1 MALFDQFGNPVS
13 TARMTARASRDAG
26 AYRGSLSGWRGPQV
40 LSREGESRERGV
52 MQRRAA
58 DLAANDWAA
67 HSAVEAISGNAI
79 GTGLVPKASIPADML
94 GISSES
100 ARELGKRMEWAFALW
115 TSEADVRGQ
124 CHFADLQNLG
134 IRTMLS
140 MGEMLH
146 LAVMFGEEACGR
158 QGRAFSFALQTLAPA
173 RLMTPGGMESDPY
186 VHDGVRLSEYGRP
199 EGYWL
204 ATPKASPAAACL
216 PVERSALL
224 ETDFTYVPARVGHR
238 PNVFHLFRHETDEQ
252 VRGVSAFSKG
262 IELFRN
268 LSDAI
273 SYELFAQVIA
283 ASFPVFV
290 ALENNGVQL
299 PDYVREQVP
308 GEDGEQEGKA
318 PVQNVQPGQFMYGA
332 ANEKP
337 YVLESKRPSANFQ
350 AFVDIVLRA
359 TAASVGIPY
368 ESLTKDFSKTN
379 YSSARAALNEAWK
392 LYSFYRNWFGRLYC
406 QPVYEMVMEEA
417 FLRGMF
423 ELPKGA
429 PGFYEARTFWCN
441 ADWIGPSR
449 GFVDP
454 VKEITATILA
464 LQNRLMTYGE
474 AWAETGRDFD
484 EGYARM
490 LEESPLLSLLGP
502 LNLGTKTAKPGKGA
516 APEDDEKPEGE
527 APEEQ
532 TGEDDE

>member
-13 TARMTARASRDAG
+13 TARMSARASRDAG
-26 AYRGSLSGWRGPQV
+26 AFRGSLSGWRGPQV

-94 GISSES
+94 GIPSES

-204 ATPKASPAAACL
+204 ATPKASPAAAYL

-224 ETDFTYVPARVGHR
+224 ETDFTYVPSRVGHR

-290 ALENNGVQL
+290 ALESGGVQL
-299 PDYVREQVP
+299 PDYT
-308 GEDGEQEGKA
+308 KA
-318 PVQNVQPGQFMYGA
+318 ADSETIETQYEPN
-332 ANEKP
+332 
-337 YVLESKRPSANFQ
+337 
-350 AFVDIVLRA
+350 
-359 TAASVGIPY
+359 IPP
-368 ESLTKDFSKTN
+368 T
-379 YSSARAALNEAWK
+379 
-392 LYSFYRNWFGRLYC
+392 
-406 QPVYEMVMEEA
+406 
-417 FLRGMF
+417 
-423 ELPKGA
+423 
-429 PGFYEARTFWCN
+429 
-441 ADWIGPSR
+441 
-449 GFVDP
+449 
-454 VKEITATILA
+454 
-464 LQNRLMTYGE
+464 
-474 AWAETGRDFD
+474 TGRVLYINKRI
-484 EGYARM
+484 ENQAQAERM
-490 LEESPLLSLLGP
+490 
-502 LNLGTKTAKPGKGA
+502 AKAELRDKNR
-516 APEDDEKPEGE
+516 K
-527 APEEQ
+527 EQ
-532 TGEDDE
+532 TGSLSGMGDTRFRAGTVLDIQGWGRFDSKYVIAQATHTFSADGGYTTSLELEKALEY